1 MDFIVHPATGS
12 IMTSRECVWLPAH
25 ALENID
31 TNDLVQLQD
40 AMDQYAVPVDSA
52 VHVVI
57 AVGNPFDGLSLYGPF
72 MTAEEAGDWADR
84 NIDDTWQVVTPQTG
98 IW

>member
-40 AMDQYAVPVDSA
+40 AMDQHAVPVDSA
-52 VHVVI
+52 IHVVS
-57 AVGNPFDGLSLYGPF
+57 VGNQYDGVILYGPF
-72 MTAEEAGDWADR
+72 MTAEEAGDWADK
-84 NIDDTWQVVTPQTG
+84 NVGYDWQVVTPQTG